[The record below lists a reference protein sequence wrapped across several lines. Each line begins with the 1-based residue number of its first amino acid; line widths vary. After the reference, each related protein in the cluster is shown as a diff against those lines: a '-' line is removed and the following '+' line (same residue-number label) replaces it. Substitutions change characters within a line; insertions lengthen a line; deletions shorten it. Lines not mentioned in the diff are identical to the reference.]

1 MNYQMTLVQ
10 VQVQVM
16 SRIGDAEVDQVFA
29 IGYMDKSGGI
39 DYQEFVSMMVPNSVA
54 TIKKLSANFKSVTDI
69 KAAFKRF
76 DADGDG
82 QITRNEMK
90 NGMRCYDGEPDIF
103 YALFAHAVKPRC

>member
-1 MNYQMTLVQ
+1 
-10 VQVQVM
+10 M
-16 SRIGDAEVDQVFA
+16 SKFGDAEVDQVFA

-54 TIKKLSANFKSVTDI
+54 TINSDC
-69 KAAFKRF
+69 
-76 DADGDG
+76 

-90 NGMRCYDGEPDIF
+90 NGMRCYDNKLDIF

>member
-1 MNYQMTLVQ
+1 MNVQ
-10 VQVQVM
+10 VT
-16 SRIGDAEVDQVFA
+16 SKFGDAEIDQVFA

-54 TIKKLSANFKSVTDI
+54 TINSDC
-69 KAAFKRF
+69 
-76 DADGDG
+76 